1 MVARAGSGLG
11 SKDLSSFTVRDVDH
25 QRNLKGVLSRDP
37 QHDLRELSL
46 SPRSIWVQGV
56 EKPCSQAGNS
66 KEHGAKRKAQRVD
79 R

>member
-56 EKPCSQAGNS
+56 EKP
-66 KEHGAKRKAQRVD
+66 
-79 R
+79 